1 MRVHIPNTEPLL
13 YMQAAPA
20 KSVKTQVVSSHFSED
35 RGGGGRVT
43 EASIMPPSQSAC
55 LGLGLSATGTRLLK
69 GHRPSS
75 NPGL

>member
-1 MRVHIPNTEPLL
+1 
-13 YMQAAPA
+13 MQAARV

-43 EASIMPPSQSAC
+43 EASLMPPLSSAC
-55 LGLGLSATGTRLLK
+55 LGLGLSATVTRFLK

-75 NPGL
+75 NPRL